1 MKTYMSTT
9 SIYKESC
16 RFGGIRLAHRLFM
29 KSYSLFLLIPLVAL
43 SACGLQE
50 PDYLEQALQLAGDNR
65 GELEKVL
72 DHYKDSTTKL
82 AAARFLIENMP
93 AHNSYR
99 GDEIDEYYSIAKRVF
114 RSKLTPKQQADSMA
128 YLAKYVFPDLKSNI
142 ISDVEI
148 MTSDFL
154 IQNIEKA
161 FIEWETRPWAAH
173 LTFEQFCEWL
183 LPYKVANLQSL
194 DAWRDTLSS
203 YFTWG
208 LNNMV
213 RDDDT
218 YETTVNAA
226 NTIRNEIN
234 WRIRPFGIYFS
245 EKGYPFLS
253 ASTMPYFT
261 FGNCR
266 DYVTVAVSTFRSV
279 GIPSVIDE
287 TPYWGR
293 YRAGHNWY
301 TILNNRGEEL
311 TSEWDV
317 SSTPGKAFFTDKRIP
332 KVFRNTYSINR
343 ERQKYL
349 NTSLYKHP
357 FGVCQKDVTD
367 KYFNTSDLEIPVF
380 EDFRPVEEYV
390 YIATFTAIGSDW
402 SIVDYGYL
410 KDGKAH
416 FSKMGRNVLYIA
428 MGYDGR
434 NLRPISRPFILHT
447 NGNLEYIVADKTQK
461 RSIVARRKYYQSKN
475 VATMRKRILH
485 GQIQC
490 ANKRDFTDAVTLFTI
505 DDVLIPD
512 KIALQADKAY
522 RYWRYLS
529 PAGSY
534 GNIAELHFFNGKD
547 SVVRGRVISN
557 IEDKKIANR
566 AFDNNWLTNVDCE
579 LPDENWVGMDMG
591 RGVHVSSV
599 RIVPRSDD
607 NDIHPG
613 DTYELRYWNEDNAW
627 TSCGKKVAE
636 SNLLCYDSIPKGAL
650 MWISNCTRGYDER
663 PFLIDGEG
671 TVGWW

>member
-1 MKTYMSTT
+1 MTLFDQYHKVGSENFAYRMLANLCSVFLMVSLSTFT
-9 SIYKESC
+9 
-16 RFGGIRLAHRLFM
+16 
-29 KSYSLFLLIPLVAL
+29 
-43 SACGLQE
+43 ACSSRE
-50 PDYLEQALQLAGDNR
+50 VDYLEQSLQLAGENR
-65 GELEKVL
+65 TELEKVL
-72 DHYKDSTTKL
+72 CHYKDDPKKL

-93 AHNSYR
+93 AHYSYK
-99 GDEIDEYYSIAKRVF
+99 GNEIEEYYSIAKRIF
-114 RSKLTPKQQADSMA
+114 RTKLTPKQQADSIA
-128 YLAKYVFPDLKSNI
+128 YIAQSVYPNLRCDTVCDVKI
-142 ISDVEI
+142 I
-148 MTSDFL
+148 TSEFL
-154 IQNIEKA
+154 IQNIDKA

-173 LTFEQFCEWL
+173 LTFDEFCEWL

-234 WRIRPFGIYFS
+234 WRIRPFGIYYS
-245 EKGYPFLS
+245 KKGYPFLS
-253 ASTMPYFT
+253 ASTMPYLT

-266 DYVTVAVSTFRSV
+266 DYVNLAVSTFRSV

-317 SSTPGKAFFTDKRIP
+317 SSTPGRAFFTDKRIP

-343 ERQKYL
+343 EREKYL
-349 NTSLYKHP
+349 STSLYKHP
-357 FGVCQKDVTD
+357 FEVCQKDITNS
-367 KYFNTSDLEIPVF
+367 YFNTSDLEIPVF
-380 EDFRPVEEYV
+380 DDFRPVEDYV

-402 SIVDYGYL
+402 SIVDFGYL
-410 KDGKAH
+410 KNGKAY
-416 FSKMGRNVLYIA
+416 FSQMGRNVLYLA
-428 MGYDGR
+428 MGYDGKK
-434 NLRPISRPFILHT
+434 LCPISRPFILHT
-447 NGNLEYIVADKTQK
+447 NGDLEYIIPDNSQK
-461 RSIVARRKYYQSKN
+461 RSIVVRRKYYQSKN

-490 ANKRDFTDAVTLFTI
+490 ADRRDFSDAVTLFTI
-505 DDVLIPD
+505 EDVLVPD
-512 KIALQADKAY
+512 KIALNADKAY

-529 PAGSY
+529 PSGSH
-534 GNIAELHFFNGKD
+534 GNIAELHFFSEKD
-547 SVVRGRVISN
+547 SLVCGTAISN
-557 IEDKKIANR
+557 IEDKEIVNR
-566 AFDNNWLTNVDCE
+566 AFDNNWLTNFDAE
-579 LPDENWVGMDMG
+579 TPDGNWVGLDMG
-591 RGVHVSSV
+591 RGVKISSV

-613 DTYELRYWNEDNAW
+613 DTYELRYWNENNTW
-627 TSCGKKVAE
+627 TSCGKKVAK
-636 SNLLCYDSIPKGAL
+636 SNVLHYDGIPKGAL
-650 MWISNCTRGYDER
+650 MWIRNYTRGYDER
-663 PFLIDGEG
+663 PFLMDERG
-671 TVGWW
+671 TVEWW